1 MASSI
6 FVVVVVKTNE
16 RSVRKHTEMQFAD
29 FGNHKDKLIL
39 LINNSSALKC
49 ESKLGNTVV

>member
-1 MASSI
+1 MASPI
-6 FVVVVVKTNE
+6 FVVVVKTNE
-16 RSVRKHTEMQFAD
+16 RSVRKHTEMRFAD

-49 ESKLGNTVV
+49 ESKLGNTVA